1 MNVVMKRILKLVVLL
16 LAAGSLGTR
25 GRAADAPSAE
35 GAKPVIKVSDL
46 FPDAV
51 VAKGRG
57 VEIKRSQLD
66 DTVGSIKATYAARG
80 QALPPEQIAM
90 LEQQVL
96 ERLIQIQLLLAK
108 ATDAD
113 KAKGKEVCAKRIA
126 EIKTR
131 AGSEEA
137 LNRQLKSVGTS
148 QEELRTKMGEE
159 STAETVLERELKVQ
173 VKDED
178 IKKYYDDNPSRFEQ
192 PEMVRASHVLL
203 STRDPE
209 TNKELSDDKKAAK
222 HKLAEDV
229 MKRARA
235 GEDFAKLAK
244 EYSEDPGSKD
254 KGGEYTFPRKK
265 MVPEFES
272 AAFALKPNEV
282 SDIVTTQFGYHVIK
296 LSEKIP
302 AKVAKLDDDVIW
314 MPGGYPADPG
324 YVVIKSYWHAPVE
337 TNWPSGKLSDL
348 IRQNLEGQERQKE
361 MPGYLAKL
369 KKEANV
375 EILDDSLKRKETDT
389 ATAPPGRPSPE
400 PKAKPS
406 K

>member
-1 MNVVMKRILKLVVLL
+1 MKRLIKLVVLL
-16 LAAGSLGTR
+16 LAAGPLATR
-25 GRAADAPSAE
+25 SPAADSAPAE
-35 GAKPVIKVSDL
+35 GAKPNIKPSDL

-51 VAKGRG
+51 VAKGKG

-66 DTVGSIKATYAARG
+66 DTVSSIKATYAARG
-80 QALPPEQIAM
+80 QALPPEHVAL

-148 QEELRTKMGEE
+148 QDELRAKMTEE
-159 STAETVLERELKVQ
+159 STAETVLERELKPHVT
-173 VKDED
+173 DED
-178 IKKYYDDNPSRFEQ
+178 VKKYYDDNPSRFEQ
-192 PEMVRASHVLL
+192 PEMVRASHVLI

-209 TNKELSDDKKAAK
+209 TGKELSDDKKAAK
-222 HKLAEDV
+222 RKLAEDV
-229 MKRARA
+229 LKRARA

-254 KGGEYTFPRKK
+254 KGGEYIFPRKK
-265 MVPEFES
+265 MVPEFET

-282 SDIVTTQFGYHVIK
+282 SDIVTTQFGYHIIK

-302 AKVAKLDDDVIW
+302 AKVAKLDDEVIW
-314 MPGGYPADPG
+314 MPGSYPQDPG
-324 YVVIKSYWHAPVE
+324 YIVIKSYWHAPVE
-337 TNWPSGKLSDL
+337 TNWLTGKLSSL
-348 IRQNLEGQERQKE
+348 IQQNLESQERQKE
-361 MPGYLAKL
+361 MPTYLAKL
-369 KKEANV
+369 KKDANV
-375 EILDDSLKRKETDT
+375 EVLDDSLKPKETDT
-389 ATAPPGRPSPE
+389 PGLPPGHPSPE
-400 PKAKPS
+400 TGKS
-406 K
+406 KSGK